1 MVERSGYSAA
11 VGIDALVG
19 VVLWT
24 EQLEEMVRFYETVL
38 ELPLRSRHDDFAA
51 FTLQRGVRLSIG
63 LHDQVRGRSHDP
75 HRVMVNLGV
84 GDIHRATATLRER
97 GVVFTREPEQEHW
110 GGWVATFHDP
120 DGNTIQLLQGA
131 S

>member
-1 MVERSGYSAA
+1 M
-11 VGIDALVG
+11 
-19 VVLWT
+19 
-24 EQLEEMVRFYETVL
+24 
-38 ELPLRSRHDDFAA
+38 
-51 FTLQRGVRLSIG
+51 
-63 LHDQVRGRSHDP
+63 RGRSRDP

-84 GDIHRATATLRER
+84 GDIHRAAATLRER

>member
-1 MVERSGYSAA
+1 MSEPSGDAAA

-24 EQLEEMVRFYETVL
+24 EQLDAMVRFYETVL
-38 ELPLRSRHDDFAA
+38 DLPLRSRHDGFAA
-51 FTLQRGVRLSIG
+51 FTLQSGVRLSIG
-63 LHDQVRGRSHDP
+63 LHDQVRGRSRDP
-75 HRVMVNLGV
+75 NRVMVNLGV
-84 GDIHRATATLRER
+84 PDIHRAAATLKGR
-97 GVVFTREPEQEHW
+97 GVAFTREPEQEHW

-120 DGNTIQLLQGA
+120 DGNTVQLLQGA

>member
-1 MVERSGYSAA
+1 MASPACDRTA
-11 VGIDALVG
+11 VGIEALVG

-24 EQLEEMVRFYETVL
+24 EDLDAMVRFYQTVL

-51 FTLQRGVRLSIG
+51 FTLQPGVRLSIG
-63 LHDQVRGRSHDP
+63 LHEGVHGRSRDP

-84 GDIHRATATLRER
+84 PDIHRAAATLRER
-97 GVVFTREPEQEHW
+97 GVVFTRAPEQEHW

-120 DGNTIQLLQGA
+120 DGNTVQLLQGA

>member
-1 MVERSGYSAA
+1 MGGTSGGTGD

-24 EQLEEMVRFYETVL
+24 DRMEAMVDFYEAVL
-38 ELPLRSRHDDFAA
+38 ELPVRSRHDDFAV
-51 FTLQRGVRLSIG
+51 FTLQPGVRLSIG
-63 LHDQVRGRSHDP
+63 LHDRVRGRSRDP
-75 HRVMVNLGV
+75 YRVMVNLGV
-84 GDIHRATATLRER
+84 PDIHRAAATLKGR

-120 DGNTIQLLQGA
+120 DGNTVQLLQGA

>member
-1 MVERSGYSAA
+1 MGRAA
-11 VGIDALVG
+11 GHEPDVGIDALAG

-24 EQLEEMVRFYETVL
+24 EDLAPMVRFYETVL
-38 ELPLRSRHDDFAA
+38 ELPLRSRPDDFAA
-51 FTLQRGVRLSIG
+51 FALQPGVRLSIG
-63 LHDQVRGRSHDP
+63 VHDGVRGASRDP

-84 GDIHRATATLRER
+84 ADIHRAAATLRER
-97 GVVFTREPEQEHW
+97 GVAFTREPEQEHW

-120 DGNTIQLLQGA
+120 DGNTLQLLQGA

>member
-24 EQLEEMVRFYETVL
+24 EQLEEMVRFYEAVL
-38 ELPLRSRHDDFAA
+38 ELPLHSRHDDFAA

-97 GVVFTREPEQEHW
+97 GVVFTREPEQEYW

>member
-1 MVERSGYSAA
+1 MRERSGDGAA

-24 EQLEEMVRFYETVL
+24 ERLDEMVRFYEAVL
-38 ELPLRSRHDDFAA
+38 ELPLRSRHDNFAA

-63 LHDQVRGRSHDP
+63 LHDQVRGPSREP

-84 GDIHRATATLRER
+84 GDIHRAAATLRER
-97 GVVFTREPEQEHW
+97 GVAFTREPEQEHW

>member
-1 MVERSGYSAA
+1 MTERSGERAA

-24 EQLEEMVRFYETVL
+24 ERLDAMVDFYEAVL

-51 FTLQRGVRLSIG
+51 FTLQPGVRLSIG
-63 LHDQVRGRSHDP
+63 LHDQVRGRSRDP

-84 GDIHRATATLRER
+84 PDIHRAAATLKGR

-120 DGNTIQLLQGA
+120 DGNTVQLLQGA

>member
-1 MVERSGYSAA
+1 MSEPSGDRAA
-11 VGIDALVG
+11 VGIDTLVG

-24 EQLEEMVRFYETVL
+24 EQLDAMVDFYETVL
-38 ELPLRSRHDDFAA
+38 ELPLRSRHDGFAA
-51 FTLQRGVRLSIG
+51 FTLQPGVRLSIG
-63 LHDQVRGRSHDP
+63 LHDGVRGRSRDP

-84 GDIHRATATLRER
+84 PDIHWAAATLKGR
-97 GVVFTREPEQEHW
+97 GVAFTREPEQEHW

-120 DGNTIQLLQGA
+120 DGNTVQLLQGA